1 MPTHPLGT
9 GLSEANWLKV
19 AHNASQKVR
28 LGCLRRAD
36 SGTMVAKAELVAL
49 LHLSRMDAASAIPC
63 GLTAFK
69 SMCRCVPHASS
80 RFPRFPLLSLRCGL
94 RRNVGIK
101 KWPHRQYSA
110 TLKAEREVLRILHT
124 TPQLTC
130 GDRAALEGL
139 LVDIRNLLMRCKAD
153 PNVASTRTWRTRHAS
168 HIAQLKKIWEGVREG
183 RGFE

>member
-1 MPTHPLGT
+1 MRPDGVQVNVPVC
-9 GLSEANWLKV
+9 SARV
-19 AHNASQKVR
+19 FSVR
-28 LGCLRRAD
+28 
-36 SGTMVAKAELVAL
+36 
-49 LHLSRMDAASAIPC
+49 
-63 GLTAFK
+63 
-69 SMCRCVPHASS
+69 
-80 RFPRFPLLSLRCGL
+80 RFPLLSLLRV

-168 HIAQLKKIWEGVREG
+168 HIAQLKKISEGVREG
-183 RGFE
+183 SNFE